1 MGMAETA
8 AELEVSEDV
17 LPIQAED
24 LLGLNPDVIRDAI
37 VALDSD
43 DGTAILEIVEPL
55 HPAEIADLIEML
67 RGPMRTQLVE
77 LLRPKFDPEILAE
90 LDETVRDEVAEQLG
104 TETIAKAIA
113 TLDSDDALNLISTLE
128 ETKQR
133 RVLHA
138 ISFALRSMLEEG
150 LAFPEDSAGRLM
162 QREFVAVPAFWT
174 VGEVIDFLR
183 ESDDLPDDFYDVF
196 VVDPRHRLIGYVA
209 LNRIL
214 RAKRPV
220 KVRDIMIEEFV
231 SVPVQMDQE
240 EVAYVFAQ
248 QDLVSAP
255 VVDDSERLIGVIT
268 IDDIVDVIHQE
279 AEEDIMR
286 LGGVQEDDLYAAVL
300 DTGKSRFSW
309 LFVNLITAVLAS
321 AVIGLFQGTI
331 EQVVM
336 LAVLMPIA
344 ASMGGN
350 AGTQT
355 LTVAVRAIAMK
366 ELTTA
371 NAFRV
376 LSKEV
381 LVGTFNGLLFA
392 VIIGVIAFIW
402 SGSVAIGAVMAAAM
416 VITMIIAGLA
426 GAAIPLG
433 LSRTRFD
440 PAIASGVFLTTITDV
455 VAFLAFLG
463 LGAWFLV

>member
-1 MGMAETA
+1 MDQEI
-8 AELEVSEDV
+8 SEEN
-17 LPIQAED
+17 LPVQAED

-43 DGTAILEIVEPL
+43 DGAAIAEIVSPL

-77 LLRPKFDPEILAE
+77 LLRPNFDPEVLAE
-90 LDETVRDEVAEQLG
+90 LDEIVRDEVAEQLG
-104 TETIAKAIA
+104 TETLAKAIA
-113 TLDSDDALNLISTLE
+113 ALDSDDALNLISTLE

-150 LAFPEDSAGRLM
+150 LAFPEESAGRLM
-162 QREFVAVPAFWT
+162 QREFVVVPAFWN

-183 ESDDLPDDFYDVF
+183 ESEDLPDDFYDVF
-196 VVDPRHRLIGYVA
+196 VVDPRHRIIGSIA

-214 RAKRPV
+214 RAKRPTR
-220 KVRDIMIEEFV
+220 VRDILIDEFV
-231 SVPVQMDQE
+231 SVPVNMDQE

-248 QDLVSAP
+248 QNLVSAP
-255 VVDDSERLIGVIT
+255 VVDDAERLIGVIT

-300 DTGKSRFSW
+300 DTGKSRFTW

-321 AVIGLFQGTI
+321 IVIGLFQGTI
-331 EQVVM
+331 EQIVM

-366 ELTTA
+366 ELTMT

-376 LSKEV
+376 LSKEI

-392 VIIGVIAFIW
+392 AIIGVIAWIW
-402 SGSVAIGAVMAAAM
+402 SGSMGIGAVMAVAM
-416 VITMIIAGLA
+416 VITMIVAGLA

-463 LGAWFLV
+463 LGAWFLL

>member
-1 MGMAETA
+1 MAETA
-8 AELEVSEDV
+8 AELEVSDDV
-17 LPIQAED
+17 LPVQAED

-43 DGTAILEIVEPL
+43 DGAAILEIVVPL

-77 LLRPKFDPEILAE
+77 LLRPKFDAEILAE

-113 TLDSDDALNLISTLE
+113 TLDSDDALTLISTLE

-150 LAFPEDSAGRLM
+150 LAFPEESAGRLM

-183 ESDDLPDDFYDVF
+183 ESEDLPDDFYDVF

-209 LNRIL
+209 LNRVL

-248 QDLVSAP
+248 QNLVSAP

-321 AVIGLFQGTI
+321 VVIGLFQGTI

-371 NAFRV
+371 NAMRV

-381 LVGTFNGLLFA
+381 LVGTFNGILFA
-392 VIIGVIAFIW
+392 LIIGVIASIW
-402 SGSVAIGAVMAAAM
+402 SGSMAIGAVMAAAM

-440 PAIASGVFLTTITDV
+440 PAIASGVFLTTVTDV

>member
-1 MGMAETA
+1 MAETA
-8 AELEVSEDV
+8 AELEVGEDV
-17 LPIQAED
+17 LPVQAED

-37 VALDSD
+37 IALDSD
-43 DGTAILEIVEPL
+43 DGAAILEIVEPL

-77 LLRPKFDPEILAE
+77 LLRPKFDPEILSE

-113 TLDSDDALNLISTLE
+113 ALDSDDALNLISTLE

-150 LAFPEDSAGRLM
+150 LAFPEESAGRLM

-220 KVRDIMIEEFV
+220 KIRDIMIDEFV

-255 VVDDSERLIGVIT
+255 VVDQSERLIGVIT

-279 AEEDIMR
+279 AEEDLMR

-300 DTGKSRFSW
+300 DTGKARFMW

-321 AVIGLFQGTI
+321 LVIGLFQGTI

-355 LTVAVRAIAMK
+355 LTVAVRALAMK
-366 ELTTA
+366 ELTTT

-392 VIIGVIAFIW
+392 VIIGVIASIW
-402 SGSVAIGAVMAAAM
+402 SGSIAIGAVMAAAM